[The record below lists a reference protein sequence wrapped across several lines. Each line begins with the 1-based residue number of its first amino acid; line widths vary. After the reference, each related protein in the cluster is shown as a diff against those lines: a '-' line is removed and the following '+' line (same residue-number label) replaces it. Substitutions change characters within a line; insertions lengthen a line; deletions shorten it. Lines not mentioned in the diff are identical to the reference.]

1 LTTKASVDWR
11 AWPTAIKVYFEF
23 RVFLI
28 LLLGF
33 SSGLPLLLVYG
44 TLSAWLH
51 DEGVSLTVIGWF
63 SIASSAYALKFLWA
77 PLVDRFPLPGLT
89 RWIGQRRSWLLL
101 SQGCVMLAILALG
114 GSDPKDA
121 LAWTALWA
129 VVLAF
134 ASATQDIVVD
144 AYRIEIL
151 DEAQMGAG
159 AANYVVGYRIA
170 TFVSGAGALVIADQ
184 AGWFWAYALMACFVV
199 VGIAA
204 TLLGPEP
211 RRPGAEAH
219 AIKAKADGLQTIA
232 ARFAA
237 GFRDAV
243 LMPFID
249 FARRANWPMILL
261 FIALYKYGDAL
272 LGVMANPFYL
282 DIGFSKTEIGLVTK
296 GFGLAMTLLGG
307 IIGGAM
313 VARLGTFP
321 ALLVGGILQ
330 AASNGVF
337 ALQAWIG
344 PELPMLFVTIG
355 IENLTGG
362 IGTIAFVAYLS
373 GLCNV
378 AYTATQFALLSSL
391 MAFTRTVL
399 ASGGGWFADHV
410 DWVTYFLVTGLAAI
424 PGLMLLLWLM
434 KRGPRPT
441 WSATPD

>member
-1 LTTKASVDWR
+1 MRDRIDGRAKAGQ
-11 AWPTAIKVYFEF
+11 VYLEF
-23 RVFLI
+23 RVILI

-63 SIASSAYALKFLWA
+63 SVASSAYALKFMWA
-77 PLVDRFPLPGLT
+77 PLVDRCPLPLLT
-89 RWIGQRRSWLLL
+89 PLMGQRRSWLLF
-101 SQGCVMLAILALG
+101 SQLCVVGAILMLG
-114 GSDPKDA
+114 GSNPGDD
-121 LAWTALWA
+121 LTMTAMCA
-129 VVLAF
+129 VILAF

-144 AYRIEIL
+144 AYRIEVL
-151 DEAQMGAG
+151 DETRMGAG
-159 AANYVVGYRIA
+159 ASNYVVGYRIA
-170 TFVSGAGALVIADQ
+170 TFVSGAGALIIADQ
-184 AGWFWAYALMACFVV
+184 AGWFAAYAVIAALVL
-199 VGIAA
+199 VGILA
-204 TLLGPEP
+204 TIIGPEP
-211 RRPGAEAH
+211 DRSADVDDVTRSAH
-219 AIKAKADGLQTIA
+219 QSKLGHTI
-232 ARFAA
+232 
-237 GFRDAV
+237 DV
-243 LMPFID
+243 LKRYVWMPFAD
-249 FARRANWPMILL
+249 FMTRRNWIAVLL

-307 IIGGAM
+307 VLGGAF
-313 VARLGTFP
+313 VVRFGTLN
-321 ALLVGGILQ
+321 ALMIGGILQ

-399 ASGGGWFADHV
+399 ASGGGWLADQI
-410 DWVTYFLVTGLAAI
+410 DWVSYFLLTGFAAI
-424 PGLMLLLWLM
+424 PGLMMLVWLM
-434 KRGPRPT
+434 RRQVSPK
-441 WSATPD
+441 DL

>member
-1 LTTKASVDWR
+1 MPPRIQGWVSAVT
-11 AWPTAIKVYFEF
+11 VYFEL

-33 SSGLPLLLVYG
+33 SCGLPLLLVYG

-77 PLVDRFPLPGLT
+77 PLVDRCPLPLLT
-89 RWIGQRRSWLLL
+89 RLLGQRRGWLLL
-101 SQGCVMLAILALG
+101 AQCCVMGAILMLG
-114 GSDPKDA
+114 ATDPAED
-121 LAWTALWA
+121 LLWTALWA

-151 DEAQMGAG
+151 DEEKMGAG
-159 AANYVVGYRIA
+159 AANYVVGYRVA
-170 TFVSGAGALVIADQ
+170 TFASGAGALVIADQ
-184 AGWFWAYALMACFVV
+184 AGWFSAYAVMAFLVAIGMV
-199 VGIAA
+199 A

-211 RRPGAEAH
+211 DRRSGEDVQRKGSKLAH
-219 AIKAKADGLQTIA
+219 VFEVL
-232 ARFAA
+232 RS
-237 GFRDAV
+237 AV
-243 LMPFID
+243 WMPFAE
-249 FARRANWPMILL
+249 FMSRRNWLMILL

-282 DIGFSKTEIGLVTK
+282 DIGFSKTEVGLVTK
-296 GFGLAMTLLGG
+296 GFGLAAT
-307 IIGGAM
+307 IIGGIVGGAF
-313 VARLGTFP
+313 VARYGTLN
-321 ALLVGGILQ
+321 ALMFGGILQ
-330 AASNGVF
+330 AASNAVF
-337 ALQAWIG
+337 ALQAYIG

-355 IENLTGG
+355 VENLTGG

-391 MAFTRTVL
+391 MGFSRTVL
-399 ASGGGWFADHV
+399 ASGGGWLADQI
-410 DWVTYFLVTGLAAI
+410 DWVSYFLLTGLAAI
-424 PGLMLLLWLM
+424 PGLVLLIWLM
-434 KRGPRPT
+434 KRVPPPT
-441 WSATPD
+441 TQEARS

>member
-1 LTTKASVDWR
+1 MVMRDRIDGWAKACQ
-11 AWPTAIKVYFEF
+11 VYLEF
-23 RVFLI
+23 RVILI

-63 SIASSAYALKFLWA
+63 SVASSAYALKFMWA
-77 PLVDRFPLPGLT
+77 PLVDRCPLPLLT
-89 RWIGQRRSWLLL
+89 RHMGQRRSWLLL
-101 SQGCVMLAILALG
+101 SQLCVIGAILMLG
-114 GSDPKDA
+114 GSNPGDD
-121 LAWTALWA
+121 LTMTAMCA
-129 VVLAF
+129 VILAF

-144 AYRIEIL
+144 AYRIEVL
-151 DEAQMGAG
+151 DETRMGAG
-159 AANYVVGYRIA
+159 ASNYVVGYRIA
-170 TFVSGAGALVIADQ
+170 TFVSGAGALIIADQ
-184 AGWFWAYALMACFVV
+184 AGWFAAYAVMAALVL
-199 VGIAA
+199 VGIFA
-204 TLLGPEP
+204 TIIGPEP
-211 RRPGAEAH
+211 DRAVDVNETIRP
-219 AIKAKADGLQTIA
+219 
-232 ARFAA
+232 ARQSKV
-237 GFRDAV
+237 GRIIDV
-243 LMPFID
+243 LKRYVWMPFAD
-249 FARRANWPMILL
+249 FMTRRNWIAVLL

-307 IIGGAM
+307 VLGGAF
-313 VARLGTFP
+313 VVRFGTLK
-321 ALLVGGILQ
+321 ALMIGGILQ

-355 IENLTGG
+355 VENLTGG

-399 ASGGGWFADHV
+399 ASGGGWLADQI
-410 DWVTYFLVTGLAAI
+410 DWVSYFLLTGFAAI
-424 PGLMLLLWLM
+424 PGLIMLVWLM
-434 KRGPRPT
+434 RRQVSPK
-441 WSATPD
+441 DL

>member
-1 LTTKASVDWR
+1 MTTRLQAWGSALSVY
-11 AWPTAIKVYFEF
+11 IEY

-28 LLLGF
+28 FLLGF

-51 DEGVSLTVIGWF
+51 DEGVSLSMIGWF
-63 SIASSAYALKFLWA
+63 SVASSAYALKFLWA
-77 PLVDRFPLPGLT
+77 PLVDRCPLPVLT
-89 RWIGQRRSWLLL
+89 RLLGQRRSWLVCAQL
-101 SQGCVMLAILALG
+101 SVMAAILMLG
-114 GSDPKDA
+114 GSDPA
-121 LAWTALWA
+121 ASLGWTAVWA

-151 DEAQMGAG
+151 DEPRMGAG
-159 AANYVVGYRIA
+159 AANYVIGYRVA
-170 TFVSGAGALVIADQ
+170 TFASGAGALIIADQ
-184 AGWFWAYALMACFVV
+184 AGWFAAYAVMAGLVS
-199 VGIAA
+199 VGLIA

-211 RRPGAEAH
+211 VRPGQDEPVS
-219 AIKAKADGLQTIA
+219 DA
-232 ARFAA
+232 AMTSRLKTVLAVLHRA
-237 GFRDAV
+237 VWMPFRDF
-243 LMPFID
+243 MTH
-249 FARRANWPMILL
+249 RHWPTILL

-282 DIGFSKTEIGLVTK
+282 DIGFTKTEIGLVTK

-307 IIGGAM
+307 ILGGAF
-313 VARLGTFP
+313 VARFGTLR
-321 ALLVGGILQ
+321 ALMIGGILQ
-330 AASNGVF
+330 ALSNGAF
-337 ALQAWIG
+337 AVQAWVG

-373 GLCNV
+373 GLCNI

-399 ASGGGWFADHV
+399 ASGGGWLADQI
-410 DWVTYFLVTGLAAI
+410 DWVSYFLLTGLAAV
-424 PGLMLLLWLM
+424 PGLLLLLWLI
-434 KRGPRPT
+434 RRAAVPASPQVP
-441 WSATPD
+441 S

>member
-1 LTTKASVDWR
+1 MRDRIDGRAKAGQ
-11 AWPTAIKVYFEF
+11 VYLEF
-23 RVFLI
+23 RVILI

-63 SIASSAYALKFLWA
+63 SVASSAYALKFMWA
-77 PLVDRFPLPGLT
+77 PLVDRCPLPLLT
-89 RWIGQRRSWLLL
+89 PLMGQRRSWLLF
-101 SQGCVMLAILALG
+101 SQLCVVGAILMLG
-114 GSDPKDA
+114 GSNPGDD
-121 LAWTALWA
+121 LTMTAMCA
-129 VVLAF
+129 VILAF

-144 AYRIEIL
+144 AYRIEVL
-151 DEAQMGAG
+151 DETRMGAG
-159 AANYVVGYRIA
+159 ASNYVVGYRIA
-170 TFVSGAGALVIADQ
+170 TFVSGAGALIIADQ
-184 AGWFWAYALMACFVV
+184 AGWFAAYAVIAALVL
-199 VGIAA
+199 VGILA
-204 TLLGPEP
+204 TIIGPEP
-211 RRPGAEAH
+211 DRSADVDDVTRSAH
-219 AIKAKADGLQTIA
+219 QSKLGHTI
-232 ARFAA
+232 
-237 GFRDAV
+237 DV
-243 LMPFID
+243 LKRYVWMPFAD
-249 FARRANWPMILL
+249 FMTRRNWIAVLL

-307 IIGGAM
+307 VLGGTFVVRFGTLNALMIGG
-313 VARLGTFP
+313 V
-321 ALLVGGILQ
+321 LQ

-355 IENLTGG
+355 VENLTGG

-378 AYTATQFALLSSL
+378 AYTATQFALFSSL

-399 ASGGGWFADHV
+399 ASGGGWLADQI
-410 DWVTYFLVTGLAAI
+410 DWVSYFLLTGFAAI
-424 PGLMLLLWLM
+424 PGLMMLVWLM
-434 KRGPRPT
+434 RRQVSPK
-441 WSATPD
+441 DL

>member
-1 LTTKASVDWR
+1 MATRLQDWF
-11 AWPTAIKVYFEF
+11 AAVAVYFEF

-33 SSGLPLLLVYG
+33 SCGLPLLLVYG

-63 SIASSAYALKFLWA
+63 SVASSAYALKFLWA
-77 PLVDRFPLPGLT
+77 PMVDRCPLPGLT
-89 RWIGQRRSWLLL
+89 RLLGQRRSWLLV
-101 SQGCVMLAILALG
+101 SQLCVMAAIVMLG
-114 GSDPKDA
+114 STDPHDD

-129 VVLAF
+129 VILAF
-134 ASATQDIVVD
+134 SSATQDIVVD

-151 DEAQMGAG
+151 DEARMGAG

-170 TFVSGAGALVIADQ
+170 TFASGAGALVIADQ
-184 AGWFWAYALMACFVV
+184 AGWFSAYAVMAVLV
-199 VGIAA
+199 TAGIMA

-211 RRPGAEAH
+211 MRQDETQTGGIARGLPTVIDTLRR
-219 AIKAKADGLQTIA
+219 
-232 ARFAA
+232 
-237 GFRDAV
+237 AV
-243 LMPFID
+243 LMPFVD
-249 FARRANWPMILL
+249 FMKRQNWPAVLL

-282 DIGFSKTEIGLVTK
+282 DIGFSKTEVGLVTK
-296 GFGLAMTLLGG
+296 GFGLAATLVGG
-307 IIGGAM
+307 IIGGVV
-313 VARLGTFP
+313 VARYGTLR
-321 ALLVGGILQ
+321 ALLFGGILQ

-355 IENLTGG
+355 VENLTGG

-373 GLCNV
+373 GLCNI

-399 ASGGGWFADHV
+399 ASGGGWLADQI
-410 DWVTYFLVTGLAAI
+410 DWVSYFLLTGLAAI
-424 PGLMLLLWLM
+424 PGLMMLLWLM
-434 KRGPRPT
+434 KQAPLPAAPEARP
-441 WSATPD
+441 

>member
-1 LTTKASVDWR
+1 MPPRVRGWFDAVSV
-11 AWPTAIKVYFEF
+11 YLEF

-33 SSGLPLLLVYG
+33 SCGLPLLLVYG

-77 PLVDRFPLPGLT
+77 PLVDRCPLPVLT
-89 RWIGQRRSWLLL
+89 RLLGQRRGWLLL
-101 SQGCVMLAILALG
+101 SQCCVMAAILMLG
-114 GSDPKDA
+114 ATDPATD

-151 DEAQMGAG
+151 DEERMGAG

-170 TFVSGAGALVIADQ
+170 TFASGAGALVIADQ
-184 AGWFWAYALMACFVV
+184 AGWFSAYAAMAML
-199 VGIAA
+199 VGVGMAA
-204 TLLGPEP
+204 TLLGTEP
-211 RRPGAEAH
+211 DHPAEDA
-219 AIKAKADGLQTIA
+219 AAPDGSSRLA
-232 ARFAA
+232 GFAA
-237 GFRDAV
+237 TVHRAV
-243 LMPFID
+243 WMPFAE
-249 FARRANWPMILL
+249 FMTRQHWLAILL

-282 DIGFSKTEIGLVTK
+282 DIGFTKTEVGLVTK
-296 GFGLAMTLLGG
+296 GFGLAATILGG
-307 IIGGAM
+307 IIGGAF
-313 VARLGTFP
+313 VARYGTLN
-321 ALLVGGILQ
+321 ALMLGGILQ
-330 AASNGVF
+330 AASNAVF
-337 ALQAWIG
+337 ALQAWLG

-355 IENLTGG
+355 VENLTGG

-399 ASGGGWFADHV
+399 ASGGGWLADHI
-410 DWVTYFLVTGLAAI
+410 DWVSYFLLTGLAAI
-424 PGLMLLLWLM
+424 PGLVLLVWLM
-434 KRGPRPT
+434 RRVPMP
-441 WSATPD
+441 ATQEARR

>member
-1 LTTKASVDWR
+1 MVMRDRIDGWAKAGQ
-11 AWPTAIKVYFEF
+11 VYLEF
-23 RVFLI
+23 RVILI

-63 SIASSAYALKFLWA
+63 SVASSAYALKFMWA
-77 PLVDRFPLPGLT
+77 PLVDRCPLPLLT
-89 RWIGQRRSWLLL
+89 PLMGQRRSWLLF
-101 SQGCVMLAILALG
+101 SQLCVVGAILMLG
-114 GSDPKDA
+114 GSNPGDD
-121 LAWTALWA
+121 LTMTAMCA
-129 VVLAF
+129 VILAF

-144 AYRIEIL
+144 AYRIEVL
-151 DEAQMGAG
+151 DETRMGAG
-159 AANYVVGYRIA
+159 ASNYVVGYRIA
-170 TFVSGAGALVIADQ
+170 TFVSGAGALIIADQ
-184 AGWFWAYALMACFVV
+184 AGWFVAYAVIAALVL
-199 VGIAA
+199 VGILA
-204 TLLGPEP
+204 TIIGPEP
-211 RRPGAEAH
+211 DRSADVDDVTRSAH
-219 AIKAKADGLQTIA
+219 QSKLGHTI
-232 ARFAA
+232 
-237 GFRDAV
+237 DV
-243 LMPFID
+243 LKRYVWMPFAD
-249 FARRANWPMILL
+249 FMTRRNWIAVLL

-307 IIGGAM
+307 VLGGTFVVRFGTLNALMIGG
-313 VARLGTFP
+313 V
-321 ALLVGGILQ
+321 LQ

-399 ASGGGWFADHV
+399 ASGGGWLADQI
-410 DWVTYFLVTGLAAI
+410 DWVSYFLLTGFAAI
-424 PGLMLLLWLM
+424 PGLMMLVWLM
-434 KRGPRPT
+434 RRQVSPK
-441 WSATPD
+441 DL

>member
-1 LTTKASVDWR
+1 MGPRLQSWISA
-11 AWPTAIKVYFEF
+11 TAVYFEF

-63 SIASSAYALKFLWA
+63 SVASSAYALKFLWA
-77 PLVDRFPLPGLT
+77 PLVDRCPLPVLT
-89 RWIGQRRSWLLL
+89 RLLGQRRSWLLM
-101 SQGCVMLAILALG
+101 SQGCVIASILMLG
-114 GSDPKDA
+114 GTDPATD

-134 ASATQDIVVD
+134 SSATQDIVVD

-151 DEAQMGAG
+151 DEERMGAG

-170 TFVSGAGALVIADQ
+170 TFASGAGALIIADQ
-184 AGWFWAYALMACFVV
+184 AGWFSAYAVMAGLVAA
-199 VGIAA
+199 GIMA

-211 RRPGAEAH
+211 ERRVEETA
-219 AIKAKADGLQTIA
+219 A
-232 ARFAA
+232 ARTD
-237 GFRDAV
+237 RLAV
-243 LMPFID
+243 VLDVLRRAVWMPFVE
-249 FARRANWPMILL
+249 FMTRQNWAAILL

-282 DIGFSKTEIGLVTK
+282 DIGFTKTEVGLVTK
-296 GFGLAMTLLGG
+296 GFGLAATLVGG
-307 IIGGAM
+307 IIGGIA
-313 VARLGTFP
+313 VARYGTLK
-321 ALLVGGILQ
+321 ALLIGGILQ

-373 GLCNV
+373 GLCNI

-399 ASGGGWFADHV
+399 ASGGGWLADNI
-410 DWVTYFLVTGLAAI
+410 DWVSYFLLTGLAAI
-424 PGLMLLLWLM
+424 PGLMMLLWLM
-434 KRGPRPT
+434 KRAPRP
-441 WSATPD
+441 AVEEARP

>member
-1 LTTKASVDWR
+1 MRSTVQGWISA
-11 AWPTAIKVYFEF
+11 AAVYLEF

-33 SSGLPLLLVYG
+33 SCGLPLLLVYG

-63 SIASSAYALKFLWA
+63 SVASSAYALKFLWA
-77 PLVDRFPLPGLT
+77 PLVDRCPLPVLT
-89 RWIGQRRSWLLL
+89 RLLGQRRSWLVTAQL
-101 SQGCVMLAILALG
+101 CVMASILMLG
-114 GSDPKDA
+114 GTDPAAD

-134 ASATQDIVVD
+134 SSATQDIVVD

-151 DEAQMGAG
+151 DEGRMGAG

-170 TFVSGAGALVIADQ
+170 TFASGAGALVIADQ
-184 AGWFWAYALMACFVV
+184 SGWFSAYAVMAALVG
-199 VGIAA
+199 VGIVA

-211 RRPGAEAH
+211 VRREELRINAGPGR
-219 AIKAKADGLQTIA
+219 A
-232 ARFAA
+232 AALIDILKR
-237 GFRDAV
+237 AV
-243 LMPFID
+243 WMPFAE
-249 FARRANWPMILL
+249 FMARQNWAAILL

-282 DIGFSKTEIGLVTK
+282 DIGFTKTEVGLVTK
-296 GFGLAMTLLGG
+296 GFGLAATLVGG
-307 IIGGAM
+307 IVGGAV
-313 VARLGTFP
+313 VARYGTLR
-321 ALLVGGILQ
+321 ALMFGGILQ

-373 GLCNV
+373 GLCNI

-391 MAFTRTVL
+391 MALTRTVL
-399 ASGGGWFADHV
+399 ASGGGWLADHI
-410 DWVTYFLVTGLAAI
+410 DWVSYFLLTGLAAI
-424 PGLMLLLWLM
+424 PGLVMLLWLM
-434 KRGPRPT
+434 KKSPRPPL
-441 WSATPD
+441 APVQDAP

>member
-1 LTTKASVDWR
+1 MAPRLQGWIA
-11 AWPTAIKVYFEF
+11 AAAVYLEF

-63 SIASSAYALKFLWA
+63 SVASSAYALKFLWA
-77 PLVDRFPLPGLT
+77 PLVDRCPLPILT
-89 RWIGQRRSWLLL
+89 RLLGQRRSWLLA
-101 SQGCVMLAILALG
+101 SQLCVMAAILMLG
-114 GSDPKDA
+114 GTDPGVD

-144 AYRIEIL
+144 AYRIEVL
-151 DEAQMGAG
+151 DEGRMGAG

-170 TFVSGAGALVIADQ
+170 TFVSGAGALIIADQ
-184 AGWFWAYALMACFVV
+184 AGWFSAYAVMAAMVT
-199 VGIAA
+199 VGILA

-211 RRPGAEAH
+211 VRNDDAGEKGIPG
-219 AIKAKADGLQTIA
+219 KASALIDILH
-232 ARFAA
+232 R
-237 GFRDAV
+237 AV
-243 LMPFID
+243 WMPFAE
-249 FARRANWPMILL
+249 FMARQNWAAILL

-282 DIGFSKTEIGLVTK
+282 DIGFTKTEIGLVTK
-296 GFGLAMTLLGG
+296 GFGLAATLAGG
-307 IIGGAM
+307 IIGGAV
-313 VARLGTFP
+313 VARYGTLN
-321 ALLVGGILQ
+321 ALMFGGILQ

-344 PELPMLFVTIG
+344 PALPMLFVTIG

-373 GLCNV
+373 GLCNI

-399 ASGGGWFADHV
+399 ASGGGWLADQI
-410 DWVTYFLVTGLAAI
+410 DWVWYFLLTGFAAI
-424 PGLMLLLWLM
+424 PGLLMLLWLM
-434 KRGPRPT
+434 KRAPQRGAPEAHP
-441 WSATPD
+441 

>member
-1 LTTKASVDWR
+1 MRDRIDGWAKAGQ
-11 AWPTAIKVYFEF
+11 IYLEF
-23 RVFLI
+23 RVILI

-63 SIASSAYALKFLWA
+63 SVASSAYALKFMWA
-77 PLVDRFPLPGLT
+77 PLVDRCPLPLLT
-89 RWIGQRRSWLLL
+89 PLMGQRRSWLLF
-101 SQGCVMLAILALG
+101 SQLCVVGAILMLG
-114 GSDPKDA
+114 GSNPGDD
-121 LAWTALWA
+121 LTMTAMCA
-129 VVLAF
+129 VILAF

-144 AYRIEIL
+144 AYRIEVL
-151 DEAQMGAG
+151 DETRMGAG
-159 AANYVVGYRIA
+159 ASNYVVGYRIA
-170 TFVSGAGALVIADQ
+170 TFVSGAGALIIAEQ
-184 AGWFWAYALMACFVV
+184 AGWFVAYAVIAALVL
-199 VGIAA
+199 VGILA
-204 TLLGPEP
+204 TIIGPEP
-211 RRPGAEAH
+211 DRSADVDDVTRSAH
-219 AIKAKADGLQTIA
+219 QSKLGHTI
-232 ARFAA
+232 
-237 GFRDAV
+237 DV
-243 LMPFID
+243 LKRYVWMPFAD
-249 FARRANWPMILL
+249 FMTRRNWIAVLL

-307 IIGGAM
+307 VFGGAFVVRFGTLNALMIGG
-313 VARLGTFP
+313 V
-321 ALLVGGILQ
+321 LQ

-355 IENLTGG
+355 VENLTGG

-399 ASGGGWFADHV
+399 ASGGGWLADQI
-410 DWVTYFLVTGLAAI
+410 DWVSYFLLTGFAAI
-424 PGLMLLLWLM
+424 PGLMMLVWLM
-434 KRGPRPT
+434 RRQVSPK
-441 WSATPD
+441 DL

>member
-1 LTTKASVDWR
+1 MRDRIDGWAKAGQ
-11 AWPTAIKVYFEF
+11 IYLEF
-23 RVFLI
+23 RVILI

-63 SIASSAYALKFLWA
+63 SVASSAYALKFMWA
-77 PLVDRFPLPGLT
+77 PLVDRCPLPLLT
-89 RWIGQRRSWLLL
+89 PLMGQRRSWLLF
-101 SQGCVMLAILALG
+101 SQLCVVGAILMLG
-114 GSDPKDA
+114 GSNPGDD
-121 LAWTALWA
+121 LTMTAMCA
-129 VVLAF
+129 VILAF

-144 AYRIEIL
+144 AYRIEVL
-151 DEAQMGAG
+151 DETRMGAG
-159 AANYVVGYRIA
+159 ASNYVVGYRIA
-170 TFVSGAGALVIADQ
+170 TFVSGAGALIIAEQ
-184 AGWFWAYALMACFVV
+184 AGWFVAYAVIAALVL
-199 VGIAA
+199 VGILA
-204 TLLGPEP
+204 TIIGPEP
-211 RRPGAEAH
+211 DRSADVDDVTRSAH
-219 AIKAKADGLQTIA
+219 QSKLGHTI
-232 ARFAA
+232 
-237 GFRDAV
+237 DV
-243 LMPFID
+243 LKRYVWMPFAD
-249 FARRANWPMILL
+249 FMTRRNWIAVLL

-307 IIGGAM
+307 VLGGAFVVRFGTLNALMIGG
-313 VARLGTFP
+313 V
-321 ALLVGGILQ
+321 LQ

-355 IENLTGG
+355 VENLTGG

-399 ASGGGWFADHV
+399 ASGGGWLADQI
-410 DWVTYFLVTGLAAI
+410 DWVSYFLLTGFAAI
-424 PGLMLLLWLM
+424 PGLMMLVWLM
-434 KRGPRPT
+434 RRQVSPK
-441 WSATPD
+441 DL

>member
-1 LTTKASVDWR
+1 MRPRLQSWISA
-11 AWPTAIKVYFEF
+11 TAIYFEF

-63 SIASSAYALKFLWA
+63 SVASSAYALKFLWA
-77 PLVDRFPLPGLT
+77 PLVDRCPLPVLTGLL
-89 RWIGQRRSWLLL
+89 GQRRSWLLL
-101 SQGCVMLAILALG
+101 SQGFVIVSILMLG
-114 GSDPKDA
+114 GTDPAAD

-134 ASATQDIVVD
+134 SSATQDIVVD

-151 DEAQMGAG
+151 DEERMGAG

-170 TFVSGAGALVIADQ
+170 TFASGAGALIIADQ
-184 AGWFWAYALMACFVV
+184 AGWFSAYAVMAGLVA
-199 VGIAA
+199 VGIMA
-204 TLLGPEP
+204 TLIGPEP
-211 RRPGAEAH
+211 ARRVEEKGATRT
-219 AIKAKADGLQTIA
+219 D
-232 ARFAA
+232 RV
-237 GFRDAV
+237 AV
-243 LMPFID
+243 VLDILHRAVWMPFVE
-249 FARRANWPMILL
+249 FMTRQNWAAILL

-282 DIGFSKTEIGLVTK
+282 DIGFSKTEVGLVTK
-296 GFGLAMTLLGG
+296 GFGLAATLVGG
-307 IIGGAM
+307 IVGGIA
-313 VARLGTFP
+313 VARYGTLK
-321 ALLVGGILQ
+321 ALLIGGILQ

-373 GLCNV
+373 GLCNI

-399 ASGGGWFADHV
+399 ASGGGWLADQI
-410 DWVTYFLVTGLAAI
+410 DWVSYFLLTGLAAI
-424 PGLMLLLWLM
+424 PGLLMLLWLM
-434 KRGPRPT
+434 KRTPRP
-441 WSATPD
+441 AAEVVRP

>member
-1 LTTKASVDWR
+1 MPQQMQGWFSAVG
-11 AWPTAIKVYFEF
+11 VYLEF

-44 TLSAWLH
+44 TLSAWLR

-77 PLVDRFPLPGLT
+77 PLVDRCPIPVLT
-89 RWIGQRRSWLLL
+89 TLLGQRRSWLLVA
-101 SQGCVMLAILALG
+101 QVCVMAAIVMLG
-114 GSDPKDA
+114 ASDPATD
-121 LAWTALWA
+121 LFWTALWA

-151 DEAQMGAG
+151 DEEKMGAG

-170 TFVSGAGALVIADQ
+170 TFASGAGALVIADQ
-184 AGWFWAYALMACFVV
+184 AGWFPAYAVMAGLVV
-199 VGIAA
+199 IGMAA
-204 TLLGPEP
+204 TLIGPEP
-211 RRPGAEAH
+211 ERAPATRTSRTAS
-219 AIKAKADGLQTIA
+219 
-232 ARFAA
+232 RFTRVI
-237 GFRDAV
+237 GIFRQAV
-243 LMPFID
+243 WMPFAE
-249 FARRANWPMILL
+249 FMSRRHWLAILL

-282 DIGFSKTEIGLVTK
+282 DIGFSKTEVGLVTK
-296 GFGLAMTLLGG
+296 GFGLGAT
-307 IIGGAM
+307 IIGGIVGGAF
-313 VARLGTFP
+313 VARYGTLK
-321 ALLVGGILQ
+321 ALMFGGILQ
-330 AASNGVF
+330 ALSNGVF
-337 ALQAWIG
+337 ALQAYIG

-355 IENLTGG
+355 VENLTGG

-391 MAFTRTVL
+391 MGFSRTVM
-399 ASGGGWFADHV
+399 ASGGGWLADHI
-410 DWVTYFLVTGLAAI
+410 DWVSYFLLTGLAAI
-424 PGLMLLLWLM
+424 PGLVLLVWLM
-434 KRGPRPT
+434 KRVPLP
-441 WSATPD
+441 AAQETPS

>member
-1 LTTKASVDWR
+1 MVMRDRMHDWLE
-11 AWPTAIKVYFEF
+11 ACKVYLEF
-23 RVFLI
+23 RVILI

-63 SIASSAYALKFLWA
+63 SVASSAYALKFLWA
-77 PLVDRFPLPGLT
+77 PLVDRCPLPVLAKLM
-89 RWIGQRRSWLLL
+89 GQRRSWLLL
-101 SQGCVMLAILALG
+101 SQVCVAGAILMLG
-114 GSDPKDA
+114 GSNPGND
-121 LAWTALWA
+121 LVLTAQCA
-129 VVLAF
+129 VLLAF

-144 AYRIEIL
+144 AYRIEVL
-151 DEAQMGAG
+151 DETRMGAG

-170 TFVSGAGALVIADQ
+170 TFVSGAGALIIADQ
-184 AGWFWAYALMACFVV
+184 AGWFAAYAIMAILVF
-199 VGIAA
+199 VGIFA
-204 TLLGPEP
+204 TIVGPEP
-211 RRPGAEAH
+211 
-219 AIKAKADGLQTIA
+219 
-232 ARFAA
+232 ARKIEPEQLDRSTHLRKTDRVFHILKIS
-237 GFRDAV
+237 V
-243 LMPFID
+243 WMPFAE
-249 FARRANWPMILL
+249 FMTRQNWIAILL

-307 IIGGAM
+307 VLGGAF
-313 VARLGTFP
+313 VARFGTLN
-321 ALLVGGILQ
+321 ALMIGGILQ

-399 ASGGGWFADHV
+399 ASGGGWLADQI
-410 DWVTYFLVTGLAAI
+410 DWVSYFLLTGFAAI
-424 PGLMLLLWLM
+424 PGLIMLMWLIRRQASS
-434 KRGPRPT
+434 KAP
-441 WSATPD
+441 

>member
-1 LTTKASVDWR
+1 MGPRLQSWISA
-11 AWPTAIKVYFEF
+11 TAVYFEF

-63 SIASSAYALKFLWA
+63 SVASSAYALKFLWA
-77 PLVDRFPLPGLT
+77 PLVDRCPLPVLT
-89 RWIGQRRSWLLL
+89 RLLGQRRSWLLL
-101 SQGCVMLAILALG
+101 SQGCVIASILMLG
-114 GSDPKDA
+114 GTDPAAD

-134 ASATQDIVVD
+134 SSATQDIVVD

-151 DEAQMGAG
+151 DEERMGAG

-170 TFVSGAGALVIADQ
+170 TFASGAGALIIADQ
-184 AGWFWAYALMACFVV
+184 AGWFSAYAVMAGLVAA
-199 VGIAA
+199 GIVA

-211 RRPGAEAH
+211 ERRVEETA
-219 AIKAKADGLQTIA
+219 A
-232 ARFAA
+232 ARTD
-237 GFRDAV
+237 RLAV
-243 LMPFID
+243 VLDVLRRAVWMPFVE
-249 FARRANWPMILL
+249 FMTRQNWAAILL

-282 DIGFSKTEIGLVTK
+282 DIGFTKTEVGLVTK
-296 GFGLAMTLLGG
+296 GFGLAATLVGG
-307 IIGGAM
+307 IIGGIA
-313 VARLGTFP
+313 VARYGTLK
-321 ALLVGGILQ
+321 ALLIGGILQ

-373 GLCNV
+373 GLCNI

-399 ASGGGWFADHV
+399 ASGGGWLADNI
-410 DWVTYFLVTGLAAI
+410 DWVSYFLLTGLAAI
-424 PGLMLLLWLM
+424 PGLMMLLWLM
-434 KRGPRPT
+434 KRAPRP
-441 WSATPD
+441 AVEEARP

>member
-1 LTTKASVDWR
+1 MVMRDRMHNWAKACQ
-11 AWPTAIKVYFEF
+11 IYLEF
-23 RVFLI
+23 RVILI

-63 SIASSAYALKFLWA
+63 SVASSAYALKFMWA
-77 PLVDRFPLPGLT
+77 PLVDRCPLPVLT
-89 RWIGQRRSWLLL
+89 PLMGQRRSWLLL
-101 SQGCVMLAILALG
+101 SQLCVVGAILMLG
-114 GSDPKDA
+114 GSNPGNDLA
-121 LAWTALWA
+121 LTAMCA
-129 VVLAF
+129 VILAF

-144 AYRIEIL
+144 AYRIEVL
-151 DEAQMGAG
+151 DETRMGAG

-170 TFVSGAGALVIADQ
+170 TFAAGAGALIIADQ
-184 AGWFWAYALMACFVV
+184 AGWFAAYAVMAALVL
-199 VGIAA
+199 VGIFA
-204 TLLGPEP
+204 TIVGPEP
-211 RRPGAEAH
+211 DRQVDVDQ
-219 AIKAKADGLQTIA
+219 ADILVCPSKFDRII
-232 ARFAA
+232 
-237 GFRDAV
+237 DV
-243 LMPFID
+243 LKRYVWMPFAE
-249 FARRANWPMILL
+249 FMTRRNWVAVLL

-307 IIGGAM
+307 VLGGAF
-313 VARLGTFP
+313 VVRFGTLN
-321 ALLVGGILQ
+321 ALMIGGILQ

-337 ALQAWIG
+337 ALQAWVG

-399 ASGGGWFADHV
+399 ASGGGWLADQI
-410 DWVTYFLVTGLAAI
+410 DWVSYFLLTGFAAI
-424 PGLMLLLWLM
+424 PGLIMLMWLM
-434 KRGPRPT
+434 RRQVAPK
-441 WSATPD
+441 DL

>member
-1 LTTKASVDWR
+1 MVSR
-11 AWPTAIKVYFEF
+11 ANGWFAAIAVYFEY
-23 RVFLI
+23 RVFLV

-77 PLVDRFPLPGLT
+77 PLVDRCPLPLLT
-89 RWIGQRRSWLLL
+89 PLLGQRRSWLLL
-101 SQGCVMLAILALG
+101 SQLCVAAAILMLG
-114 GSDPKDA
+114 STDPAAD

-151 DEAQMGAG
+151 DEEKMGAG
-159 AANYVVGYRIA
+159 ASNYVVGYRIA

-184 AGWFWAYALMACFVV
+184 AGWFSAYAVMAGMVA

-204 TLLGPEP
+204 TLLGSEP
-211 RRPGAEAH
+211 AHPDQETQPSEAPGLERVAATVRR
-219 AIKAKADGLQTIA
+219 
-232 ARFAA
+232 
-237 GFRDAV
+237 AV
-243 LMPFID
+243 WMPFAEFMSRPHWMI
-249 FARRANWPMILL
+249 ILL

-282 DIGFSKTEIGLVTK
+282 DIGFSKTEVGLVTK
-296 GFGLAMTLLGG
+296 GFGLAATIIGG
-307 IIGGAM
+307 IIGGTF
-313 VARLGTFP
+313 VARYGTLK
-321 ALLVGGILQ
+321 ALMFGGVLQ

-337 ALQAWIG
+337 AVQAWIG

-391 MAFTRTVL
+391 MAFTRTVF
-399 ASGGGWFADHV
+399 ASGGGWLADHI
-410 DWVTYFLVTGLAAI
+410 DWVSYFLLTGLAAI
-424 PGLMLLLWLM
+424 PGLLLLIWLM
-434 KRGPRPT
+434 RRVPMP
-441 WSATPD
+441 AAQEAHP